1 MGLRVRTLG
10 LKHASL
16 RRATQLGWPGEVR
29 RLRVDDLH
37 QRARAR
43 RLQPGAPA
51 VTEVA
56 RRVQGVSEL
65 RSFLGSKLRERFLL
79 RGQTLP
85 GLLAEWSIMDRLST
99 TSRLSVHP
107 FAPRRQVQAH
117 RGSLRGVPERDAVH
131 VPGAADQ
138 RAAHARVHRAG
149 GGALPHVCCFVG

>member
-85 GLLAEWSIMDRLST
+85 GLLAEWSIMDRTGCQAKHRSVCDGGSSQRIAARGASGMST
-99 TSRLSVHP
+99 ASCLHSSAAIGCCSRGWPPS
-107 FAPRRQVQAH
+107 PR
-117 RGSLRGVPERDAVH
+117 
-131 VPGAADQ
+131 
-138 RAAHARVHRAG
+138 
-149 GGALPHVCCFVG
+149 C